1 MCRKRV
7 RVSYRPAKAVQELNR
22 LLLEKGELEI
32 RYSENQAS
40 FTLKD
45 DKGLSVLVITKLIE
59 GTIQTTASV
68 PNEVKRARVPDSGGI
83 SACAAS
89 GGNPMTI
96 EKINL
101 GEAGVRKI

>member
-1 MCRKRV
+1 
-7 RVSYRPAKAVQELNR
+7 VQELNR

-59 GTIQTTASV
+59 GNYPNYRQVI
-68 PNEVKRARVPDSGGI
+68 PNEVK
-83 SACAAS
+83 SAC
-89 GGNPMTI
+89 P
-96 EKINL
+96 
-101 GEAGVRKI
+101 